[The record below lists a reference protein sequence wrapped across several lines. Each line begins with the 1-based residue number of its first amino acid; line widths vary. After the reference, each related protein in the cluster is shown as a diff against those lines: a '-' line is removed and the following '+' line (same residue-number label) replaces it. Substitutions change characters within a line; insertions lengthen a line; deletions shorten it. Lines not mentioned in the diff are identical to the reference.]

1 MCANVN
7 KWRKANE
14 LAEVDNY
21 NYIYDVLMNQSYE
34 ANLPA
39 TTSWLMFAQLWSIYI
54 YLYC

>member
-7 KWRKANE
+7 KRRKANE

-39 TTSWLMFAQLWSIYI
+39 TTS
-54 YLYC
+54 